1 VLPLPLLTLALAPPL
16 LKHINKY
23 VEREIVNQ
31 LKLRHAHIVALLE
44 VFLTDTHLVLVME
57 YAAGGNLFQYVSQRC
72 GLTERD
78 ARWFFQQ
85 LVIALHFCHRMVR
98 RSWAKGTGRRGVGG
112 GGGGGPR
119 GAPDGQHKLLFL
131 WLIPRS
137 SVKRSP
143 ARVAGRRAHR
153 FTAAFPPS
161 PAAGRQQPRH
171 QAGEHAAD
179 GGRDANH
186 QGAVLGDTS
195 PLSQACPA
203 QLRPAAAH
211 HTRAPGTIAP
221 LTPFPAPLLAW
232 LCRWQILG

>member
-85 LVIALHFCHRMVR
+85 LVIALHFCHRMGVSNRDIKLENTLLTGGATPTIKVQCWATPR
-98 RSWAKGTGRRGVGG
+98 RSR
-112 GGGGGPR
+112 
-119 GAPDGQHKLLFL
+119 
-131 WLIPRS
+131 
-137 SVKRSP
+137 
-143 ARVAGRRAHR
+143 
-153 FTAAFPPS
+153 
-161 PAAGRQQPRH
+161 
-171 QAGEHAAD
+171 
-179 GGRDANH
+179 
-186 QGAVLGDTS
+186 
-195 PLSQACPA
+195 
-203 QLRPAAAH
+203 RPALHSCGQPQRTTPAH
-211 HTRAPGTIAP
+211 LAP
-221 LTPFPAPLLAW
+221 LH
-232 LCRWQILG
+232 R